1 MNSRWLAC
9 AVAVAVT
16 AGAAGAGAPAEPV
29 IRVPENLVAENV
41 PAVPASIA
49 EEAKRYTEFR
59 TATFGG
65 WHPTRTEMLI
75 GTRFGNTVQ
84 LHGVNAPLG
93 MRRQLTFFEEPV
105 TSEGIDPVAGEFF
118 VFSRDRGGSEFR
130 QLYRQDFRDG
140 KVTLLTDG
148 GERTQ
153 NGGVVWSNKGDRIAY
168 GSTRRNGADRDLYV
182 MDPRDPKSDRLV
194 AELAGGGWF
203 VVDWSPDDRTLLVV
217 EYVSINESHL
227 WLVDA
232 VAGIRTELTPR
243 SQTGVAYG
251 AGEFSADG
259 KGVFVTTD
267 LDSEF
272 HRLAFIDLAA
282 RETTFLTKDLKGDV
296 ESLAL
301 AEDGK
306 RLVFGVNE
314 AGASRLYLMDT
325 ATREYRAVSGIP
337 VGVIGSAGWHEGGR
351 HFAFTLSSAS
361 ISGDVFVLDA
371 ETGAVV
377 RWTESEL
384 GGVVAS
390 ELTEAQLITWKS
402 FDEREI
408 TGFLF
413 WPAVRFAGK
422 RPVIVNIHGGPESQA
437 RPWFLG
443 RNNYLLNE
451 LGAAMI
457 YPNVRGSAGYGKT
470 FLRLD
475 NGKLREDSV
484 KDIGALLEW
493 IKQQPDLDASRVLV
507 MGGSYGGYM
516 TLATATHYSDR
527 IRAAIDV
534 VGISNFVTFLESTES
549 YRRDLRRAEYGDE
562 RDPEMREFLNTISP
576 LTNAAKI
583 QVPLFVV
590 QGANDPRVPR
600 TEAVQMAKTIRE
612 NGGVV
617 WYLEAKDEGHGF
629 RKKVN
634 QDFQF
639 YAQVRFMR
647 EFLVGE

>member
-1 MNSRWLAC
+1 MMKSRWM
-9 AVAVAVT
+9 
-16 AGAAGAGAPAEPV
+16 AGALVWAGTAVFGATEPV
-29 IRVPENLVAENV
+29 VRPPENLVTENIPPIPV
-41 PAVPASIA
+41 SVA

-59 TATFGG
+59 TASFGG
-65 WHPTRTEMLI
+65 WHPSRLEMLI

-84 LHGVNAPLG
+84 LHGVSAPLG
-93 MRRQLTFFEEPV
+93 MRRQVTFFEEPV
-105 TSEGIDPVAGEFF
+105 ASEGIDPVAGEFF
-118 VFSRDRGGSEFR
+118 IFSRDRGGSEFR
-130 QLYRQDFRDG
+130 QLYRQDFKDG
-140 KVTLLTDG
+140 AVTLLTDG
-148 GERTQ
+148 GERAQ
-153 NGGVVWSNKGDRIAY
+153 NGGVVWSNQGDRIAY

-194 AELAGGGWF
+194 AEMAGGGWY
-203 VVDWSPDDRTLLVV
+203 VVDWSPDDRALLVV

-232 VAGIRTELTPR
+232 VAGTKAELTPR
-243 SQTGVAYG
+243 TQKGVAYG
-251 AGEFSADG
+251 GAEFSADG

-272 HRLAFIDLAA
+272 HRLAFIDLGT

-296 ESLAL
+296 ESLAVS
-301 AEDGK
+301 EDGK
-306 RLVFGVNE
+306 RLAFGVNE

-325 ATREYRAVSGIP
+325 ATREYRPVSGIP
-337 VGVIGSAGWHEGGR
+337 VGVIGAGAWHEESR

-361 ISGDVFVLDA
+361 ISGDVFVVDA

-384 GGVVAS
+384 GGVVAT
-390 ELTEAQLITWKS
+390 ELTEAQLIKWKS
-402 FDEREI
+402 FDDREI
-408 TGFLF
+408 SGFLF
-413 WPAVRFAGK
+413 RPAVRFTGK
-422 RPVIVNIHGGPESQA
+422 RPVIVSIHGGPESQA

-457 YPNVRGSAGYGKT
+457 YPNVRGSDGYGKT

-484 KDIGALLEW
+484 KDIGALLDW
-493 IKQQPDLDASRVLV
+493 IKEQPDLDASRVLV

-527 IRAAIDV
+527 IRGAIDV

-549 YRRDLRRAEYGDE
+549 YRRDLRRVEYGDE
-562 RDPEMREFLNTISP
+562 RDPEMRAFLQEISP
-576 LTNAAKI
+576 LTHAAKI
-583 QVPLFVV
+583 QAPLLVV

-600 TEAVQMAKTIRE
+600 TEAVQMAETIRE
-612 NGGVV
+612 SGGAV

-629 RKKVN
+629 RKKPN

>member
-1 MNSRWLAC
+1 M
-9 AVAVAVT
+9 
-16 AGAAGAGAPAEPV
+16 AGALVWAGTAVFGATEPV
-29 IRVPENLVAENV
+29 VRPPENLVTENIPPIPV
-41 PAVPASIA
+41 SVA

-59 TATFGG
+59 TASFGG
-65 WHPTRTEMLI
+65 WHPSRLEMLI

-84 LHGVNAPLG
+84 LHGVSAPLG
-93 MRRQLTFFEEPV
+93 MRRQVTFFEEPV
-105 TSEGIDPVAGEFF
+105 ASEGIDPVAGEFF
-118 VFSRDRGGSEFR
+118 IFSRDRGGSEFR
-130 QLYRQDFRDG
+130 QLYRQDFKDG
-140 KVTLLTDG
+140 AVTLLTDG
-148 GERTQ
+148 GERAQ
-153 NGGVVWSNKGDRIAY
+153 NGGVVWSNQGDRIAY

-194 AELAGGGWF
+194 AEMAGGGWY
-203 VVDWSPDDRTLLVV
+203 VVDWSPDDRALLVV

-232 VAGIRTELTPR
+232 VAGTKAELTPR
-243 SQTGVAYG
+243 TQKGVAYG
-251 AGEFSADG
+251 GAEFSADG

-272 HRLAFIDLAA
+272 HRLAFIDLGT

-296 ESLAL
+296 ESLAVS
-301 AEDGK
+301 EDGK
-306 RLVFGVNE
+306 RLAFGVNE

-325 ATREYRAVSGIP
+325 ATREYRPVSGIP
-337 VGVIGSAGWHEGGR
+337 VGVIGAGAWHEESR

-361 ISGDVFVLDA
+361 ISGDVFVVDA

-384 GGVVAS
+384 GGVVAT
-390 ELTEAQLITWKS
+390 ELTEAQLIKWKS
-402 FDEREI
+402 FDDREI
-408 TGFLF
+408 SGFLF
-413 WPAVRFAGK
+413 RPAVRFTGK
-422 RPVIVNIHGGPESQA
+422 RPVIVSIHGGPESQA

-457 YPNVRGSAGYGKT
+457 YPNVRGSDGYGKT

-484 KDIGALLEW
+484 KDIGALLDW
-493 IKQQPDLDASRVLV
+493 IKEQPDLDASRVLV

-527 IRAAIDV
+527 IRGAIDV

-549 YRRDLRRAEYGDE
+549 YRRDLRRVEYGDE
-562 RDPEMREFLNTISP
+562 RDPEMRAFLQEISP
-576 LTNAAKI
+576 LTHAAKI
-583 QVPLFVV
+583 QAPLLVV

-600 TEAVQMAKTIRE
+600 TEAVQMAETIRE
-612 NGGVV
+612 SGGAV

-629 RKKVN
+629 RKKPN

>member
-1 MNSRWLAC
+1 MMKSRWM
-9 AVAVAVT
+9 
-16 AGAAGAGAPAEPV
+16 AGALVWAGTAVFGATEPLV
-29 IRVPENLVAENV
+29 RPPENLVTENIPPIPV
-41 PAVPASIA
+41 SVA

-59 TATFGG
+59 TASFGG
-65 WHPTRTEMLI
+65 WHPSRLEMLI

-84 LHGVNAPLG
+84 LHGVTAPLG
-93 MRRQLTFFEEPV
+93 MRRQMTFFEEPV
-105 TSEGIDPVAGEFF
+105 ASEGIDPVAGEFF
-118 VFSRDRGGSEFR
+118 IFSRDRGGSEFR
-130 QLYRQDFRDG
+130 QLYRQDFKDG
-140 KVTLLTDG
+140 AVTLLTDG
-148 GERTQ
+148 GERAQ
-153 NGGVVWSNKGDRIAY
+153 NGGVVWSNQGDRIVY

-194 AELAGGGWF
+194 AELAGGGWY
-203 VVDWSPDDRTLLVV
+203 VVDWSPDDRALLVV

-232 VAGIRTELTPR
+232 VAGTKAELTPR
-243 SQTGVAYG
+243 TQKGVAYG
-251 AGEFSADG
+251 GAEFSADG

-272 HRLAFIDLAA
+272 HRLAFIDVGT

-296 ESLAL
+296 ESLAVS
-301 AEDGK
+301 EDGK
-306 RLVFGVNE
+306 RLAFGVNE

-325 ATREYRAVSGIP
+325 ATREYRPVSGIP
-337 VGVIGSAGWHEGGR
+337 VGVIGAGAWHKESR

-361 ISGDVFVLDA
+361 ISGDVFVVDA

-384 GGVVAS
+384 GGVVAT
-390 ELTEAQLITWKS
+390 ELTEAQLIKWKS
-402 FDEREI
+402 FDDREI
-408 TGFLF
+408 SGFLF
-413 WPAVRFAGK
+413 RPAVRFTGK
-422 RPVIVNIHGGPESQA
+422 RPVIVSIHGGPESQA

-457 YPNVRGSAGYGKT
+457 YPNVRGSDGYGKT

-484 KDIGALLEW
+484 KDIGALLDW
-493 IKQQPDLDASRVLV
+493 IKEQPDLDASRVLV

-527 IRAAIDV
+527 IRGAIDV

-549 YRRDLRRAEYGDE
+549 YRRDLRRVEYGDE
-562 RDPEMREFLNTISP
+562 RDPEMRAFLQEISP
-576 LTNAAKI
+576 LTHAAKI
-583 QVPLFVV
+583 QVPLLVV

-600 TEAVQMAKTIRE
+600 TEAVQMAETIRQS
-612 NGGVV
+612 GGAV

-629 RKKVN
+629 RKKPN